1 MSSSDSSF
9 SSSFFA
15 GVASFLVSAAAVGGA
30 DAATAAANFDGSAK
44 YSLIYQYK
52 KKIFKFMEKLT
63 NLLSFFE
70 CDFRLGGNSQQSFE
84 NVGNEMRCRSLCRIA
99 NSQRNSS
106 NRCNSLHETGTKIV
120 LGHIKHF
127 GRVNRTS
134 VIHLLII

>member
-30 DAATAAANFDGSAK
+30 DAATAAAIFDGSAK

-52 KKIFKFMEKLT
+52 KLFKFMEKLA
-63 NLLSFFE
+63 NFLGFFE
-70 CDFRLGGNSQQSFE
+70 CDFRLRGNSQQSFE
-84 NVGNEMRCRSLCRIA
+84 NVGNEMRCRSLCWIA
-99 NSQRNSS
+99 NSQRNGS

>member
-52 KKIFKFMEKLT
+52 KLFKCMEKLT